1 VSRTASIVVALLAGL
16 AAGVALRVIGG
27 PDSAIVIGVLTN
39 VGVIGLPGAAVL
51 MAAYGPIF
59 TALGTPIE
67 ALTLLIAV
75 FTLPDILD
83 TTCNVTADL
92 AATSLIAR
100 FTGHAPGADML
111 PVETTQAG

>member
-1 VSRTASIVVALLAGL
+1 MLL
-16 AAGVALRVIGG
+16 
-27 PDSAIVIGVLTN
+27 
-39 VGVIGLPGAAVL
+39 
-51 MAAYGPIF
+51 AAYGPIF

-100 FTGHAPGADML
+100 FVRRGTEARRNSMVSLADVDT
-111 PVETTQAG
+111 P